1 MPHDYRRKK
10 ARFVGVET
18 SIGVPEGDRPWVT
31 LMGRGSEGR
40 SMSAVD
46 LLIGSSP
53 GQRLVILG
61 TVVVYGYLLVRRP
74 ADTRSSIESGTRTFV
89 RLFTLILAAL
99 LLASAIGTLVPTG
112 AVQSTLGES
121 AGPTGVVVAGL
132 LGGFLPGGPYAV
144 YPIVAGVWE
153 QGAST
158 AAVVAMLTGYGAIG
172 VIRAS
177 YGLVFFDAEVVG
189 LRLLIA
195 VPVAVLLSLVAFVV
209 V

>member
-1 MPHDYRRKK
+1 M
-10 ARFVGVET
+10 A
-18 SIGVPEGDRPWVT
+18 GDAE
-31 LMGRGSEGR
+31 RGT
-40 SMSAVD
+40 MSALD

-61 TVVVYGYLLVRRP
+61 TVLVYGYLSVRRP
-74 ADTRSSIESGTRTFV
+74 DDARTSVEEGTRTFLG
-89 RLFTLILAAL
+89 LFTLILAAL
-99 LLASAIGTLVPTG
+99 LLASAIGALVPTG

-121 AGPTGVVVAGL
+121 AGPIGVVVAGL

-144 YPIVAGVWE
+144 YPIIAGVSE

-189 LRLLIA
+189 VRLLVA